1 MTQKPVWMTGQ
12 EASLGILRPFTEA
25 PPPPPVFTSAQLKRI
40 AEGEMG
46 PNGQPAEPPG
56 GAKKAPL
63 MSLAAAGA
71 PGAPGAP
78 DAPPEPLEADWPL
91 VKKIA
96 QKPGAKVHLDDLY
109 TQVVNA
115 LAPRYPPTHGGA
127 DLDVIQFGDYPTDFG
142 DKTARRIRNQ
152 DTIVPIREVQMAE
165 YPILNLQDERGI
177 FDHEAVAGPP
187 GEPMTA
193 NKLFAKALVKNG
205 LGDGEYIETV
215 AGGLGANSETPID
228 RVYDVIAAEPEN
240 PEDNVDTGE
249 LSMWALWLAVILVLA
264 MLFLFLGYNLLPPG
278 SFARAWAG
286 DQGAGGDDE
295 EAGYER
301 AFKYFPPP
309 NQGVASAGA
318 PMRPM

>member
-12 EASLGILRPFTEA
+12 ESSLGILRPFTEA
-25 PPPPPVFTSAQLKRI
+25 PLPPPVFTSAQLKRI

-46 PNGQPAEPPG
+46 PNGKPAAPP

-63 MSLAAAGA
+63 MSLAAAV
-71 PGAPGAP
+71 PGAPGE
-78 DAPPEPLEADWPL
+78 PPREPLEADWPL
-91 VKKIA
+91 VKKVA
-96 QKPGAKVHLDDLY
+96 QKPGAKIHLDDLY
-109 TQVVNA
+109 TKVVNA
-115 LAPRYPPTHGGA
+115 VAPRYPPTHAGA
-127 DLDVIQFGDYPTDFG
+127 DLDVIQFGDYPTDYG
-142 DKTARRIRNQ
+142 DKTSRRMRNQ

-165 YPILNLQDERGI
+165 YPVLNLQDERGI
-177 FDHEAVAGPP
+177 YDHEAVSGPP

-228 RVYDVIAAEPEN
+228 RVYDAIAAEPEN
-240 PEDNVDTGE
+240 PDDNIDSGE
-249 LSMWALWLAVILVLA
+249 LSMWALWAAVILVLG

-278 SFARAWAG
+278 SFARAWSG
-286 DQGAGGDDE
+286 DEGAGGDEE

-309 NQGVASAGA
+309 NQGVAAAGA
-318 PMRPM
+318 PMRAM